1 MTTTRSAVLVAAVL
15 AFAVSIL
22 LALLAADVVRTEQ
35 ALEKGDVRFAGV
47 AGTRGMWEPDTILPS
62 GASRALLGLEDDVAY
77 RQAVQRFR
85 LAQPRQPVTT
95 FAQLTVRSGAERVL
109 AAAAREDAD
118 SQRGAAIANL
128 RGALALEE
136 ARVGTVSG
144 PALRRAIV
152 HFRRA
157 MELDPDNDDARF
169 NLELALRLLS
179 NAASSSAGSGE
190 RASTPASGAGAAS
203 SGSGY

>member
-1 MTTTRSAVLVAAVL
+1 MTTSRIAGPAAVAL
-15 AFAVSIL
+15 SFAVAVL
-22 LALLAADVVRTEQ
+22 LALLAADVVRSQQ

-47 AGTRGMWEPDTILPS
+47 AGTKGMWEGDTILPA
-62 GASRALLGLEDDVAY
+62 GASRALLGLDDDLDY

-85 LAQPRQPVTT
+85 FAQPRQPVTT
-95 FAQLTVRSGAERVL
+95 FAQLTKRSGAERVL
-109 AAAAREDAD
+109 AGAAREDTD
-118 SQRGAAIANL
+118 PHRGSALANL

-144 PALRRAIV
+144 PALRRAAS

-157 MELDPDNDDARF
+157 MELDPGNDDARF

-179 NAASSSAGSGE
+179 NTAGSSAGSGE
-190 RASTPASGAGAAS
+190 RAGTPASGAGAAS